1 MPDGGAAPRRD
12 DRSFEDY
19 VADRGMTLLRTA
31 VFLTGDRQAGEDL
44 LQDVLLRVYR
54 RWRHIDDPDSYLRR
68 SLANGAVSRAR
79 RRLTARENLVDW
91 DDPDVDDPAGPADE
105 AAQATDRH
113 DLLAALRQL
122 TARQRAVIVLR
133 YFGDLPEAQI
143 AAELGCA
150 PSSVKT
156 HTARGLL
163 RLRALLGPGA
173 PALPPLSPS
182 PKGATA

>member
-1 MPDGGAAPRRD
+1 MPDGGAPARRD

-44 LQDVLLRVYR
+44 LQDVLLRTYR
-54 RWRHIDDPDSYLRR
+54 RWRHVDDPDSYLRR
-68 SLANGAVSRAR
+68 SLANAAVSRAR
-79 RRLTARENLVDW
+79 RRLRTRESLVDW
-91 DDPDVDDPAGPADE
+91 DDPGVDEPAGTADE
-105 AAQATDRH
+105 AGQATDRR
-113 DLLAALRQL
+113 DLLDALRQL
-122 TARQRAVIVLR
+122 TPRQRAVIVLR
-133 YFGDLPEAQI
+133 YFGDLSEAQV

-150 PSSVKT
+150 TSSVKT

-163 RLRALLGPGA
+163 RLRALMGPAA
-173 PALPPLSPS
+173 PTLPPLSPS